1 MEEENFEVTTN
12 DEVIEESITNDATI
26 TEEDIDSQAD
36 NDNLLKEI
44 DSLKENN
51 AMEASTNEELVNQ
64 IFRLEKQINSLKEE
78 NSKTKSNLMWK
89 VRKLEKDKVLVENEK
104 IRFERELKS
113 LKSEV
118 ERFRSPPLVLATIT
132 EILDESR
139 ITVKSSTGPSFLVNY
154 SKFLDKK
161 LLVPGSRVALN
172 QQTFGIVELLPSEK
186 DANVSGMEIEEK
198 PNVTYD
204 TIGGLEEQIVEVKET
219 VELPLKEPELFEKI
233 GIDPPKGI
241 LLYGP
246 PGTGKTLLA
255 KAAANETN
263 ATFIK
268 VVASEFVKKYI
279 GEGAR
284 LVREVF
290 ELAKEKAPAII
301 FIDEL
306 DAVAAKRLK
315 SSTSGDREVQRTLMQ
330 LLAELDGFESRG
342 DISIIGA
349 TNRPDILDSALL
361 RPGRFDR
368 FIEVPLPNI
377 EGRKEIL
384 KIYTE
389 NMSLDKEADVDL
401 LATLTEGLSGA
412 DLKAVC
418 TEAGMF
424 AIREKRDAV
433 TVADFM
439 DAVDKIMDSD
449 NDDEFVKEAGVMFG

>member
-1 MEEENFEVTTN
+1 MMDDNIHAEENPISENTKLEN
-12 DEVIEESITNDATI
+12 SSKKDL
-26 TEEDIDSQAD
+26 ID
-36 NDNLLKEI
+36 EI
-44 DSLKENN
+44 DSLKDE
-51 AMEASTNEELVNQ
+51 
-64 IFRLEKQINSLKEE
+64 IGSLKDE
-78 NSKTKSNLMWK
+78 NTRTKNNLMWK
-89 VRKLEKDKVLVENEK
+89 VRKLEKDKVLIENEK
-104 IRFERELKS
+104 IRLERETKS
-113 LKSEV
+113 LRAEV

-132 EILDESR
+132 EVLDDHR
-139 ITVKSSTGPSFLVNY
+139 MTVKSSTGPSFLVNY
-154 SKFLDKK
+154 SKFLDEK

-172 QQTFGIVELLPSEK
+172 QQTFGIVEILPSEK
-186 DANVSGMEIEEK
+186 DANVSGMEIEAK
-198 PNVTYD
+198 PDVTYE
-204 TIGGLEEQIVEVKET
+204 TIGGLEDQIIEVKET

-255 KAAANETN
+255 KAVANETN

-268 VVASEFVKKYI
+268 IVASEFVKKYI

-342 DISIIGA
+342 DIGIIGA
-349 TNRPDILDSALL
+349 TNRPDILDPALL

-368 FIEVPLPNI
+368 FIEVPLPND

-384 KIYTE
+384 KIHTK
-389 NMSLDKEADVDL
+389 NMALDEEANIDL
-401 LATLTEGLSGA
+401 LASLTDGLSGA

-424 AIREKRDAV
+424 AIREKRDSV
-433 TVADFM
+433 TVDDFM
-439 DAVDKIMDSD
+439 DAVNKVIDSNQENSLED
-449 NDDEFVKEAGVMFG
+449 AGVMFG

>member
-1 MEEENFEVTTN
+1 MIPMDNFDDLENTKEQL
-12 DEVIEESITNDATI
+12 
-26 TEEDIDSQAD
+26 IDTVE
-36 NDNLLKEI
+36 NLQNEI
-44 DSLKENN
+44 DL
-51 AMEASTNEELVNQ
+51 
-64 IFRLEKQINSLKEE
+64 LKEE
-78 NSKTKSNLMWK
+78 NSKARSNLMFK
-89 VRKLEKDKVLVENEK
+89 VRKLEKDKVLIENEK
-104 IRFERELKS
+104 IRLEKDNKS
-113 LKSEV
+113 LRSEID
-118 ERFRSPPLVLATIT
+118 RFRSPPLVLATIT
-132 EILDESR
+132 EILDDNR
-139 ITVKSSTGPSFLVNY
+139 MTVKSSTGPSFLVNY
-154 SKFLDKK
+154 SKFLDEK

-172 QQTFGIVELLPSEK
+172 QQTFGIVEVLPSEK
-186 DANVSGMEIEEK
+186 DVNVSGMEIETKPDITFEK
-198 PNVTYD
+198 
-204 TIGGLEEQIVEVKET
+204 IGGLEEQIREVKET
-219 VELPLKEPELFEKI
+219 VELPLTEPELFEKI
-233 GIDPPKGI
+233 GIEPPKGV

-255 KAAANETN
+255 KAVANETN

-342 DISIIGA
+342 DIGIIGA
-349 TNRPDILDSALL
+349 TNRPDILDPALL

-368 FIEVPLPNI
+368 FIEVPLPNL
-377 EGRKEIL
+377 EGRREIL
-384 KIYTE
+384 KIHTK
-389 NMSLDKEADVDL
+389 NMSFDEEADIDLLVDL
-401 LATLTEGLSGA
+401 TDGLSGA

-424 AIREKRDAV
+424 AIRNKRDKIA
-433 TVADFM
+433 VADFM
-439 DAVDKIMDSD
+439 DAVDKVMSK
-449 NDDEFVKEAGVMFG
+449 NKEDEMFNTEAGVMFG

>member
-1 MEEENFEVTTN
+1 MN
-12 DEVIEESITNDATI
+12 
-26 TEEDIDSQAD
+26 EDNTLDFSS
-36 NDNLLKEI
+36 KE
-44 DSLKENN
+44 D
-51 AMEASTNEELVNQ
+51 LVNQ
-64 IFRLEKQINSLKEE
+64 IEMLEEQIKEINEE

-89 VRKLEKDKVLVENEK
+89 VRKLEKDKVLIENEK
-104 IRFERELKS
+104 IRLERETKS
-113 LKSEV
+113 LRSEI

-132 EILDESR
+132 EVLDDHR
-139 ITVKSSTGPSFLVNY
+139 MTVKSSTGPSFLVNY
-154 SKFLDKK
+154 SKFLDEK

-172 QQTFGIVELLPSEK
+172 QQTFGIVEIVPSEK
-186 DANVSGMEIEEK
+186 DANVSGMEIEAK
-198 PNVTYD
+198 PDITFEQ
-204 TIGGLEEQIVEVKET
+204 IGGLEDQILEVKET

-233 GIDPPKGI
+233 GIDPPKGV

-255 KAAANETN
+255 KAVATETN

-268 VVASEFVKKYI
+268 IVASEFVKKYI

-342 DISIIGA
+342 DIGIIGA
-349 TNRPDILDSALL
+349 TNRPDILDPALL

-368 FIEVPLPNI
+368 FIEVPLPND
-377 EGRKEIL
+377 EGRKEI
-384 KIYTE
+384 IRIHTE
-389 NMSLDKEADVDL
+389 KMALADEADINII
-401 LATLTEGLSGA
+401 TSLTEGLSGA

-424 AIREKRDAV
+424 AIRDKRDKV
-433 TVADFM
+433 TVSDFM
-439 DAVDKIMDSD
+439 DAVEKITAAANKESYQ
-449 NDDEFVKEAGVMFG
+449 KEAGVMFG

>member
-1 MEEENFEVTTN
+1 MIPMDNFDDLENTSKEQL
-12 DEVIEESITNDATI
+12 
-26 TEEDIDSQAD
+26 IDTVE
-36 NDNLLKEI
+36 NLQHEI
-44 DSLKENN
+44 DL
-51 AMEASTNEELVNQ
+51 
-64 IFRLEKQINSLKEE
+64 LKEE
-78 NSKTKSNLMWK
+78 NSKARSNLMFK
-89 VRKLEKDKVLVENEK
+89 VRKLEKDKVLIENEK
-104 IRFERELKS
+104 IRLEKDNKS
-113 LKSEV
+113 LRSEID
-118 ERFRSPPLVLATIT
+118 RFRSPPLVLATIT
-132 EILDESR
+132 EILDDNR
-139 ITVKSSTGPSFLVNY
+139 MTVKSSTGPSFLVNY
-154 SKFLDKK
+154 SKFLDEK

-172 QQTFGIVELLPSEK
+172 QQTFGIVEVLPSEK
-186 DANVSGMEIEEK
+186 DVNVSGMEIETKPDITFEK
-198 PNVTYD
+198 
-204 TIGGLEEQIVEVKET
+204 IGGLEEQIREVKET
-219 VELPLKEPELFEKI
+219 VELPLTEPELFEKI
-233 GIDPPKGI
+233 GIEPPKGV

-255 KAAANETN
+255 KAVANETN

-342 DISIIGA
+342 DIGIIGA
-349 TNRPDILDSALL
+349 TNRPDILDPALL

-368 FIEVPLPNI
+368 FIEVPLPNL
-377 EGRKEIL
+377 EGRREIL
-384 KIYTE
+384 KIHTK
-389 NMSLDKEADVDL
+389 NMSFDEEADIDLLVDL
-401 LATLTEGLSGA
+401 TDGLSGA

-424 AIREKRDAV
+424 AIRNKRDKIA
-433 TVADFM
+433 VADFM
-439 DAVDKIMDSD
+439 DAVDKVMSK
-449 NDDEFVKEAGVMFG
+449 NKEDEMFNTEAGVMFG

>member
-1 MEEENFEVTTN
+1 MDDFNDLENSSKEQL
-12 DEVIEESITNDATI
+12 IEKV
-26 TEEDIDSQAD
+26 ED
-36 NDNLLKEI
+36 
-44 DSLKENN
+44 
-51 AMEASTNEELVNQ
+51 
-64 IFRLEKQINSLKEE
+64 LKEE
-78 NSKTKSNLMWK
+78 IVSLREEKAKAKSNLMWK
-89 VRKLEKDKVLVENEK
+89 VRKLEKDKVLIENEK
-104 IRFERELKS
+104 IRLEREVKS
-113 LKSEV
+113 LRSEV
-118 ERFRSPPLVLATIT
+118 DRFRSPPLVLATIT
-132 EILDESR
+132 EVLDDHR
-139 ITVKSSTGPSFLVNY
+139 MTVKSSTGPSFLVNY
-154 SKFLDKK
+154 SKFLDEK

-172 QQTFGIVELLPSEK
+172 QQTFGIVEVLPSEK
-186 DANVSGMEIEEK
+186 DANVSGMEIETK
-198 PNVTYD
+198 PDITYD
-204 TIGGLEEQIVEVKET
+204 KIGGLEEQIIEVKET
-219 VELPLKEPELFEKI
+219 VELPLTEPELFEKV
-233 GIDPPKGI
+233 GIEPPKGI

-255 KAAANETN
+255 KAVANETN

-268 VVASEFVKKYI
+268 IVASEFVKKYI

-342 DISIIGA
+342 DIGIIGA
-349 TNRPDILDSALL
+349 TNRPDILDPALL

-377 EGRKEIL
+377 DGRREIL
-384 KIYTE
+384 KIHTR
-389 NMSLDKEADVDL
+389 NMSFEEEADIDF
-401 LATLTEGLSGA
+401 LASLTDGLSGA

-424 AIREKRDAV
+424 AIRDKRDTISV
-433 TVADFM
+433 DDFM
-439 DAVDKIMDSD
+439 NAVDKVMEK
-449 NDDEFVKEAGVMFG
+449 NKEDEIFKSEAGVMFG

>member
-1 MEEENFEVTTN
+1 MIHMDNFDDLENSSKEQLIEKVESLQ
-12 DEVIEESITNDATI
+12 DEVNNLREE
-26 TEEDIDSQAD
+26 
-36 NDNLLKEI
+36 K
-44 DSLKENN
+44 
-51 AMEASTNEELVNQ
+51 
-64 IFRLEKQINSLKEE
+64 
-78 NSKTKSNLMWK
+78 SKAKSNLMWK
-89 VRKLEKDKVLVENEK
+89 VRKLEKDKVLIENEK
-104 IRFERELKS
+104 IRLERETKS
-113 LKSEV
+113 LRSEV
-118 ERFRSPPLVLATIT
+118 DRFRSPPLVLATIT
-132 EILDESR
+132 EVLDDHR
-139 ITVKSSTGPSFLVNY
+139 MTVKSSTGPSFLVNY
-154 SKFLDKK
+154 SKFLDEK

-172 QQTFGIVELLPSEK
+172 QQTFGIVEVLPSEK
-186 DANVSGMEIEEK
+186 DANVSGMEIETK
-198 PNVTYD
+198 PDITYD
-204 TIGGLEEQIVEVKET
+204 KIGGLEEQIVEVKET
-219 VELPLKEPELFEKI
+219 VELPLTEPELFEKV
-233 GIDPPKGI
+233 GIEPPKGI

-255 KAAANETN
+255 KAVANETN

-268 VVASEFVKKYI
+268 IVASEFVKKYI

-342 DISIIGA
+342 DIGIIGA
-349 TNRPDILDSALL
+349 TNRPDILDPALL

-377 EGRKEIL
+377 DGRKEIL
-384 KIYTE
+384 KIHTK
-389 NMSLDKEADVDL
+389 NMSLDEEADIDILADL
-401 LATLTEGLSGA
+401 TDELSGA

-424 AIREKRDAV
+424 AIRDKRDKI

-439 DAVDKIMDSD
+439 DAIDKVMSKTKE
-449 NDDEFVKEAGVMFG
+449 DELFKTEAGVMFG

>member
-1 MEEENFEVTTN
+1 MDENINLEDTSKE
-12 DEVIEESITNDATI
+12 DLIEEIESMKD
-26 TEEDIDSQAD
+26 E
-36 NDNLLKEI
+36 
-44 DSLKENN
+44 
-51 AMEASTNEELVNQ
+51 
-64 IFRLEKQINSLKEE
+64 INSIKEE

-89 VRKLEKDKVLVENEK
+89 VRKLEKDKVLIENEK
-104 IRFERELKS
+104 IRLERETKS
-113 LKSEV
+113 LRSEV

-132 EILDESR
+132 EILDDHR
-139 ITVKSSTGPSFLVNY
+139 MTVKSSTGPSFLVNY
-154 SKFLDKK
+154 SKFLDEK

-172 QQTFGIVELLPSEK
+172 QQTFGIVEILQSEK
-186 DANVSGMEIEEK
+186 DATVSGMEIEVK
-198 PNVTYD
+198 PDISYD
-204 TIGGLEEQIVEVKET
+204 KIGGLENQIMEVRET
-219 VELPLKEPELFEKI
+219 VELPLTEPELFKKV
-233 GIDPPKGI
+233 GIDPPKGV

-255 KAAANETN
+255 KAVANETN

-268 VVASEFVKKYI
+268 IVASEFVKKYI

-290 ELAKEKAPAII
+290 ELAKEKTPAII

-342 DISIIGA
+342 DIGIIGA
-349 TNRPDILDSALL
+349 TNRPDILDPALL

-368 FIEVPLPNI
+368 FIEVPLPND

-384 KIYTE
+384 KIHTK
-389 NMSLDKEADVDL
+389 NMSLDKEADLEL
-401 LATLTEGLSGA
+401 LSTLTDGLSGA

-424 AIREKRDAV
+424 AIRDKRDKV
-433 TVADFM
+433 RISDFM
-439 DAVDKIMDSD
+439 DAIEKIQKASTNEDYQ
-449 NDDEFVKEAGVMFG
+449 KESGVMFG